1 MVIKEKETIVFA
13 VIDLFTCGLFGLIWT
28 FLITS
33 DLKKISG
40 EKGAMM
46 NPFLAML
53 LPYFTLNIWG
63 ILWARKC
70 GQIIPVAANNVGL
83 TGEDKSIMFMVL
95 QFVFPVFARAAIQKE
110 LNDIALAS
118 TYYKGPDNGQK

>member
-1 MVIKEKETIVFA
+1 MVIKEKETIIFA
-13 VIDLFTCGLFGLIWT
+13 VIDLFTCGLFGLVWT

-40 EKGAMM
+40 DNSAMM
-46 NPFLAML
+46 NPALAAI
-53 LPYFTLNIWG
+53 LPLFTLNIWG

-70 GQIIPVAANNVGL
+70 GQIIPTAANNVGL

-95 QFVFPVFARAAIQKE
+95 QFVFPMFARAAIQKE

-118 TYYKGPDNGQK
+118 TYYKGPNNGQK